1 MDMRRTTNLNKGWL
15 FTKPGTNPV
24 SVDLPHTWNVQDGAD
39 GGDDYWRGI
48 CTYERRLEVP
58 AFDRDREEVWLQFD
72 GVNSV
77 ADVYVNG
84 KKAAHHEGGY
94 STFRCNITGL
104 LPDADRKSGH
114 RDVENAERSSRE
126 AVLTVKADNGRSDS
140 VYPQKADFT
149 FYGGIYR
156 DVSLLIVSK
165 KHFLLNHLGG
175 NGLFVTP
182 RVEEDQIHETAAGL
196 TAENV
201 SVQVESEIAG
211 DGIVQVTILDAHG
224 NVAAQGSGENITLT
238 LESAHLW
245 NGIRDPYLYT
255 ACARLLDPSTKEVL
269 DEVQTRFGIR
279 CIRIDARKGFCLNG
293 RNYPLHGVS
302 RHQDRRG
309 YGNALTREMHEED
322 VRLILECGA
331 NTVRLAHYQHAQ
343 YFYDLCDEAGL
354 VVWAEIPYISEH
366 LPFGKNNTISQLR
379 ELIAQNYNHASICVW
394 GISNEITISTKDRK
408 GMLENHR
415 LLQKI
420 CHEMDKTRPTVL
432 ACYAMC
438 TPWNPVAHITDAVS
452 WNLYLGWYVPG
463 MFLNDLW
470 ISFFHFL
477 YPKRA
482 LGFSEYGAEGMPD
495 IHSAHPRR
503 GDQSEEY
510 QAKYHEFMLRCF
522 QRHPWMWA
530 THVWN
535 MFDFA
540 ADARDQGGEP
550 GMNHKGLIT
559 FDRKTKKDSFYLYK
573 AYWNK
578 DEPFVHICSGRF
590 RVRTGKTMTVKV
602 YTNQERVTLYAGGA
616 ECGTKNADKV
626 VTFRL
631 SLGEVGSRTDI
642 RVEAGPVQEAPLP
655 GTTVSDEAVFVRAAK
670 PDPAY
675 KVKKS
680 GKKNNWV

>member
-182 RVEEDQIHETAAGL
+182 QVEEDQIHETAAGL

-354 VVWAEIPYISEH
+354 VVWAEIPYIS
-366 LPFGKNNTISQLR
+366 
-379 ELIAQNYNHASICVW
+379 
-394 GISNEITISTKDRK
+394 
-408 GMLENHR
+408 
-415 LLQKI
+415 
-420 CHEMDKTRPTVL
+420 
-432 ACYAMC
+432 
-438 TPWNPVAHITDAVS
+438 
-452 WNLYLGWYVPG
+452 
-463 MFLNDLW
+463 
-470 ISFFHFL
+470 
-477 YPKRA
+477 
-482 LGFSEYGAEGMPD
+482 
-495 IHSAHPRR
+495 
-503 GDQSEEY
+503 
-510 QAKYHEFMLRCF
+510 
-522 QRHPWMWA
+522 
-530 THVWN
+530 
-535 MFDFA
+535 
-540 ADARDQGGEP
+540 
-550 GMNHKGLIT
+550 
-559 FDRKTKKDSFYLYK
+559 
-573 AYWNK
+573 
-578 DEPFVHICSGRF
+578 
-590 RVRTGKTMTVKV
+590 
-602 YTNQERVTLYAGGA
+602 
-616 ECGTKNADKV
+616 
-626 VTFRL
+626 
-631 SLGEVGSRTDI
+631 
-642 RVEAGPVQEAPLP
+642 
-655 GTTVSDEAVFVRAAK
+655 
-670 PDPAY
+670 
-675 KVKKS
+675 
-680 GKKNNWV
+680 

>member
-1 MDMRRTTNLNKGWL
+1 MDMRRITNLNKGWL

-182 RVEEDQIHETAAGL
+182 QVEEDQIHETAAGL

-279 CIRIDARKGFCLNG
+279 CIRIDARKGFC
-293 RNYPLHGVS
+293 
-302 RHQDRRG
+302 
-309 YGNALTREMHEED
+309 
-322 VRLILECGA
+322 
-331 NTVRLAHYQHAQ
+331 
-343 YFYDLCDEAGL
+343 
-354 VVWAEIPYISEH
+354 
-366 LPFGKNNTISQLR
+366 
-379 ELIAQNYNHASICVW
+379 
-394 GISNEITISTKDRK
+394 
-408 GMLENHR
+408 
-415 LLQKI
+415 
-420 CHEMDKTRPTVL
+420 
-432 ACYAMC
+432 
-438 TPWNPVAHITDAVS
+438 
-452 WNLYLGWYVPG
+452 
-463 MFLNDLW
+463 
-470 ISFFHFL
+470 
-477 YPKRA
+477 
-482 LGFSEYGAEGMPD
+482 
-495 IHSAHPRR
+495 
-503 GDQSEEY
+503 
-510 QAKYHEFMLRCF
+510 
-522 QRHPWMWA
+522 
-530 THVWN
+530 
-535 MFDFA
+535 
-540 ADARDQGGEP
+540 
-550 GMNHKGLIT
+550 
-559 FDRKTKKDSFYLYK
+559 
-573 AYWNK
+573 
-578 DEPFVHICSGRF
+578 
-590 RVRTGKTMTVKV
+590 
-602 YTNQERVTLYAGGA
+602 
-616 ECGTKNADKV
+616 
-626 VTFRL
+626 
-631 SLGEVGSRTDI
+631 
-642 RVEAGPVQEAPLP
+642 
-655 GTTVSDEAVFVRAAK
+655 
-670 PDPAY
+670 
-675 KVKKS
+675 
-680 GKKNNWV
+680 

>member
-1 MDMRRTTNLNKGWL
+1 MRRITNLNKGWL
-15 FTKPGTNPV
+15 FTKPGTDPV
-24 SVDLPHTWNVQDGAD
+24 RVDLPHTWNAQDGAD
-39 GGDDYWRGI
+39 GGNDYWRGT
-48 CTYERRLEVP
+48 CTYERPLIVP

-84 KKAAHHEGGY
+84 TKAAHHEGGY
-94 STFRCNITGL
+94 STFRCNITEL
-104 LPDADRKSGH
+104 LPKADRKDRERDAESG
-114 RDVENAERSSRE
+114 ERASRE
-126 AVLTVKADNGRSDS
+126 AVLTVKADNSRSDS

-165 KHFLLNHLGG
+165 THFLLNHLGG

-182 RVEEDQIHETAAGL
+182 QVEEDQIREAPSGL

-211 DGIVQVTILDAHG
+211 DGIVQVKILDAQG
-224 NVAAQGSGENITLT
+224 AVAAEGSGENLT
-238 LESAHLW
+238 LPIENAHLW
-245 NGIRDPYLYT
+245 NGVRAPYLYT

-279 CIRIDARKGFCLNG
+279 CIRIDARKGFYLNG

-302 RHQDRRG
+302 RHQDRKG
-309 YGNALTREMHEED
+309 CGNALTREMHEED
-322 VRLILECGA
+322 IRLILECGA

-343 YFYDLCDEAGL
+343 HFYDLCDEAGL

-366 LPFGKNNTISQLR
+366 LPFGKNNTISQMR
-379 ELIAQNYNHASICVW
+379 ELITQNYNHASICVW

-420 CHEMDKTRPTVL
+420 CHEMDRTRPTVL

-438 TPWNPVAHITDAVS
+438 APWNPVAHITDAVS

-463 MFLNDLW
+463 LFLNDLW
-470 ISFFHFL
+470 IAFFHFL

-578 DEPFVHICSGRF
+578 EEPFVHICSGRF
-590 RVRTGKTMTVKV
+590 RERTRKNMTVKV
-602 YTNQERVTLYAGGA
+602 YTNQEQVTLYVNSAVCA
-616 ECGTKNADKV
+616 TRTADKV
-626 VTFRL
+626 VTFRIP
-631 SLGEVGSRTDI
+631 LGEVGSKTQI
-642 RVEAGPVQEAPLP
+642 RAEAGHAQPKA
-655 GTTVSDEAVFVRAAK
+655 GTTVSDEAVFIRAAK
-670 PDPAY
+670 PNPAY